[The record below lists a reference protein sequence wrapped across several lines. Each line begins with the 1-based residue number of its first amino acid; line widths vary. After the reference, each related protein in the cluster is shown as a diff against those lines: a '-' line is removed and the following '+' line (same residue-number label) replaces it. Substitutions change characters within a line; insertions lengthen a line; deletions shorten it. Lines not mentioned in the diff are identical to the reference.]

1 VTSSSGDGLGE
12 GDEAKVALVTGGAR
26 RLGSHLARVLSG
38 LGYRLV
44 INYLNS
50 ADEAATL
57 VEELQGAG
65 GSARAFR
72 ADVSSSDQVAEM
84 VGSIRKLEG
93 RLDLLV
99 NNVGIYEPGPVE
111 EMTVESWD
119 RCIQTNLSGAF
130 YCCHCCRDLLNSSG
144 GQVINIGYAG
154 VEALA
159 GHPLAMAYQVSKT
172 GLLVLTRS
180 LAEALAPQVRVNMIS
195 PGQLENS
202 VDLPEDIPGTI
213 PLGRAGTEEDI
224 AAALRYLLRASYV
237 TGVNLDVAGGYRL
250 SH

>member
-1 VTSSSGDGLGE
+1 MTSSSGDGLGE

-180 LAEALAPQVRVNMIS
+180 LAEALAPQGQHDLPWPTRELRRPARGHPRHDS
-195 PGQLENS
+195 PGPGRHRRGHRGRPSLPAAGQLRHGSE
-202 VDLPEDIPGTI
+202 P
-213 PLGRAGTEEDI
+213 
-224 AAALRYLLRASYV
+224 
-237 TGVNLDVAGGYRL
+237 
-250 SH
+250 